1 MIVFIPT
8 AGIGS
13 RLNEETTYLN
23 KSLLDI
29 NNKPIISYIIE
40 KFPKNTRFVIALG
53 YKGYLVKQYLK
64 LAHPNIKFTF
74 VNILPFKG
82 VKSGLGLTLLKSSKY
97 LQDKFIFISCD
108 TLINSKIKFSNNNW
122 IGYSSK
128 KAGAEYRSVDIKNGQ
143 LLRINEKNKIYK
155 DKKTYIGLAYI
166 KNYKE
171 FWKYTKSNYKISKSQ
186 GEVFAINQLLK
197 KKKIIAKSISWHDVG
212 NLLNYKVIKSKYS
225 KKNKH
230 VILPK
235 KKEGI
240 WFINNHVLK
249 YSLDEKFIRKRTY
262 RAKILNNFVPKI
274 LKSSKNIYVYK
285 YVNGKIMSKNLTL
298 YNFKKLMKF
307 LKNFWKINININQKN
322 FQKKCLK
329 FYKNKTLNRIKIF
342 NKNYNLNKKNQIINN
357 SKTENIKVLLKKI
370 DWTELSRGIA
380 SRFHGDLHFDNII
393 IQKKKFKF
401 IDWRQDFENN
411 LKNGDIY
418 YDLAKLLHGIIVD
431 HNQVNKNNYKIKIN
445 NNKIFINIKKSKNHI
460 ISRKYLENW
469 IVKNGYNIKKVRI
482 LTALI
487 YLNIAPLHHYPYS
500 LFLYF
505 LGKKM
510 LSDELKKK

>member
-1 MIVFIPT
+1 
-8 AGIGS
+8 
-13 RLNEETTYLN
+13 
-23 KSLLDI
+23 
-29 NNKPIISYIIE
+29 
-40 KFPKNTRFVIALG
+40 
-53 YKGYLVKQYLK
+53 
-64 LAHPNIKFTF
+64 
-74 VNILPFKG
+74 
-82 VKSGLGLTLLKSSKY
+82 
-97 LQDKFIFISCD
+97 
-108 TLINSKIKFSNNNW
+108 
-122 IGYSSK
+122 
-128 KAGAEYRSVDIKNGQ
+128 
-143 LLRINEKNKIYK
+143 
-155 DKKTYIGLAYI
+155 
-166 KNYKE
+166 
-171 FWKYTKSNYKISKSQ
+171 
-186 GEVFAINQLLK
+186 
-197 KKKIIAKSISWHDVG
+197 
-212 NLLNYKVIKSKYS
+212 
-225 KKNKH
+225 
-230 VILPK
+230 
-235 KKEGI
+235 
-240 WFINNHVLK
+240 
-249 YSLDEKFIRKRTY
+249 
-262 RAKILNNFVPKI
+262 
-274 LKSSKNIYVYK
+274 
-285 YVNGKIMSKNLTL
+285 MSKNLTL